1 MPAPETRPLNENP
14 VGYRYF
20 HIVAMIFVASLLIAN
35 TVAVKIIT
43 FAGFTLP
50 AGIIVFPVAYI
61 FGDVLTEIY
70 GFRRTRSVIWCGF
83 GCLAGMAFLYWI
95 ATILPAAPFWTDSE
109 PFARMLG
116 FVPRIVFASF
126 IAYLVGEFLNS
137 FVLSRLKVKT
147 EGKHFWM
154 RALASTAIGEG
165 ADSIVFNTV
174 AFAFVFPWKV
184 LGVIMLSGWV
194 LKCLYE
200 VIALPITYA
209 IVGWLKRAE
218 GIDTFDRDVTYRV
231 LPTATEA

>member
-1 MPAPETRPLNENP
+1 MSALETRPLNENP
-14 VGYRYF
+14 VGFRYF
-20 HIVAMIFVASLLIAN
+20 HLVAMIFVASLLIAN

-83 GCLAGMAFLYWI
+83 ACLAGMAGLYWI

-109 PFARMLG
+109 SFARLLG
-116 FVPRIVFASF
+116 FVPRIAFASF
-126 IAYLVGEFLNS
+126 VAYLVGEFLNS
-137 FVLSRLKVKT
+137 LVLSRLKVKT

-194 LKCLYE
+194 LKCIYE
-200 VIALPITYA
+200 VLALPITYA

-218 GIDTFDRDVTYRV
+218 GIDTFDRDITYSV
-231 LPTATEA
+231 LPSATKA